1 MSSETIPSK
10 SEVMGWNAPRL
21 AEYMRKLDLGGC
33 DKVIMKHSMNGPRFL
48 NMSDNDLQKFPKI
61 HAPYIAKICQE
72 IKRKEEKKTGF
83 FIRNKP
89 PPKNWEPEPVQ
100 QDHGWD
106 SEEFDQSDDNYESPD
121 AEDDDADD
129 GDYESPTE
137 GDPNGGGF
145 ENDND
150 YEPPP
155 SGPEEMVKQICPA
168 KPMGESDYIDNTRNR
183 VVSLKTAQNMP
194 PTPPERPGSGPPPPT
209 AARPGPPCPGPRRDQ
224 SPSKPF
230 RAPNMPPT
238 VDRTKKPGSVERILP
253 GHPDRDLQ
261 LSGRKPGGVTD
272 NPAPPR
278 RPLPGEKTEMPRLP
292 KPPLPGMVNRS
303 SSSVGKFPS
312 SPRPSLQESRND
324 LQDDGH
330 MPRPGGGAVSN
341 SNTFPLPS
349 RGLSPRPGPAAHPY
363 SSESVPSNIMGGGSL
378 PSRLSEVL
386 SGHRAPPQG
395 PNRHTLPPP
404 QPRQPPPMLPE
415 PDPDDDQD
423 LDPLWYVGQVTR
435 GQAEGYLR
443 AINQDGTYLVRDS
456 SRRSSVQPYTLMV
469 LYQDKVYNIQ
479 IRYNSEKDV
488 FLLGTNTKNRETFMR
503 VRDIIQFHTQVP
515 LLLIEAKDRGAG
527 PQKQCP
533 LIYPVQYR

>member
-1 MSSETIPSK
+1 
-10 SEVMGWNAPRL
+10 
-21 AEYMRKLDLGGC
+21 MRKLDLGGC

-168 KPMGESDYIDNTRNR
+168 KPMGESDYIDSSEHAPDSTGAPRIWATSSYR
-183 VVSLKTAQNMP
+183 SPWVLLQAKAWA
-194 PTPPERPGSGPPPPT
+194 EIT
-209 AARPGPPCPGPRRDQ
+209 AA
-224 SPSKPF
+224 
-230 RAPNMPPT
+230 
-238 VDRTKKPGSVERILP
+238 
-253 GHPDRDLQ
+253 
-261 LSGRKPGGVTD
+261 GRKPGGVTD

-312 SPRPSLQESRND
+312 SPSRTHAKARRRGCVQLQHLPLALPWSVTPTRARCASILFRKVNPSLASPTKEKQMQIVQKECVCTS
-324 LQDDGH
+324 LT
-330 MPRPGGGAVSN
+330 PV
-341 SNTFPLPS
+341 LPAPVLC
-349 RGLSPRPGPAAHPY
+349 LS
-363 SSESVPSNIMGGGSL
+363 SVPSNIMGGGSL

-488 FLLGTNTKNRETFMR
+488 FLLGTNTKNREVLYRGVGSFSGKKKKSALG
-503 VRDIIQFHTQVP
+503 V
-515 LLLIEAKDRGAG
+515 LKEAKRGS
-527 PQKQCP
+527 K
-533 LIYPVQYR
+533 IK